1 MRHGRI
7 GLQLGTDQRYY
18 ISQCDEKKSIML
30 TITMPVNDN
39 VKSAEVRRELID
51 DITRKLD
58 DIMKVFM
65 PAVKKMPV
73 LLVPCPNCP
82 ALHIT
87 LDEVCSGKVIICSYR
102 DSDVDLPLGY
112 YGDLLPHRSHNSTTL
127 QGELIC

>member
-1 MRHGRI
+1 MRHGKI
-7 GLQLGTDQRYY
+7 GLQLGSDQRYY
-18 ISQCDEKKSIML
+18 ISRYDEKKSIKL

-51 DITRKLD
+51 GITKKLD
-58 DIMKVFM
+58 DIIKVFM

-87 LDEVCSGKVIICSYR
+87 LDEVCSGKVIICSYK
-102 DSDVDLPLGY
+102 DGDVDLPPGY
-112 YGDLLPHRSHNSTTL
+112 YGDLLLYRSHNSTTL
-127 QGELIC
+127 QGEGII